1 VSATVEEIFITPNG
15 SDGMQRLPEVH
26 ALAGCGLE
34 GDRYCQGTGYWTP
47 FGDVC
52 EVTLISG
59 EDLDYIENELGLKV
73 KNGEHRR
80 NIVVRGVDL
89 NAFAGKRFRVGEALL
104 DYDRPRPPCH
114 HVQEMTEPGMTR
126 ALVNRGGHCARVIE
140 GGRIREGDDVE
151 EVEKAPLRSRLP
163 F

>member
-1 VSATVEEIFITPNG
+1 MSATVEYIFITPNG
-15 SDGMQRLPEVH
+15 SQSMQRLPEVR

-52 EVTLISG
+52 EATLISG
-59 EDLDYIENELGLKV
+59 EDLDYIESELGLKV
-73 KNGEHRR
+73 KSGEHRR
-80 NIVVRGVDL
+80 NIVVRGMDL
-89 NAFAGKRFRVGEALL
+89 SSLAGKRFRVGDALL
-104 DYDRPRPPCH
+104 EYDRPRPPCR
-114 HVQEMTEPGMTR
+114 HVQEMTDPGMTR

-140 GGRIREGDDVE
+140 GGHIREGDAVE
-151 EVEKAPLRSRLP
+151 VVEKAPLRSRLP